1 MFEHVY
7 LLHSYSQL
15 AIKIFADVLPLVGI
29 EADVDGH
36 DFANLHVRSYQDQ

>member
-1 MFEHVY
+1 MFEHVH

-15 AIKIFADVLPLVGI
+15 VTKIFADVLLLVGI

-36 DFANLHVRSYQDQ
+36 DFANLHVRSYQEQ